1 MQEIHVRVLVR
12 SDTVVAVLEVSDATT
27 NEVGVEVTVV
37 DAGSGV
43 DVAVSVTSG

>member
-1 MQEIHVRVLVR
+1 MR
-12 SDTVVAVLEVSDATT
+12 SETVIVALEVSDATT

-37 DAGSGV
+37 SAGSAV